1 MLFPN
6 LELEIRRPAEMTEED
21 TLYFER
27 FKSEAMRRVG
37 SELASLFG
45 ALHNLDPAHVA
56 LAEMARIKPFRHNQV
71 RANLKNYDKA
81 TMDKLKGLLDTGYQ
95 AIESAFLAFMLPSA
109 EEQAERVL
117 HKHVTLLRDFL
128 GDDDPGTLNAINIHG
143 LLLADRGEYN
153 KAETLLH
160 EVLQT
165 RRETL
170 GDDHGDTRI
179 SLGRVVELRKARVQA
194 KKRERAAARER
205 EAEAAAAT
213 KWRSKWQWA
222 LQRVLREERE
232 HKRKTAENAAE
243 SEERRRVRARAE
255 EAKQS
260 KAEKPL
266 SLPGPSGPAPKTA
279 WAEETP
285 GASARAKRKGKKAIA
300 REAIEEHKQHLEEK
314 EVLRKAQLEERNE
327 ALRKSRELGGH

>member
-1 MLFPN
+1 
-6 LELEIRRPAEMTEED
+6 
-21 TLYFER
+21 
-27 FKSEAMRRVG
+27 
-37 SELASLFG
+37 
-45 ALHNLDPAHVA
+45 
-56 LAEMARIKPFRHNQV
+56 
-71 RANLKNYDKA
+71 
-81 TMDKLKGLLDTGYQ
+81 
-95 AIESAFLAFMLPSA
+95 MLPSA

-194 KKRERAAARER
+194 KKRARR
-205 EAEAAAAT
+205 PGSA
-213 KWRSKWQWA
+213 RPRLRPCDQVA
-222 LQRVLREERE
+222 LEVAVGPRVLERE

-266 SLPGPSGPAPKTA
+266 SLGPERPCAEDGMGGRDAWRQRPAP
-279 WAEETP
+279 
-285 GASARAKRKGKKAIA
+285 SARAGRRSRA
-300 REAIEEHKQHLEEK
+300 RRSRNTSSTSRRRRCCARRSSRSATRRSASRASSVGIRRDVLEGRVSDVRWLCPWEF
-314 EVLRKAQLEERNE
+314 LHRIR
-327 ALRKSRELGGH
+327 